1 MGLFEF
7 INSEEIEKI
16 MKEFSYMLKQNGKL
30 VITTPNFK
38 LGLRTLL
45 KVSQYLVKQD
55 TMIYIYQS
63 LLELLLKNFSKNKKT
78 LML

>member
-45 KVSQYLVKQD
+45 KVSQYLGKTGYND
-55 TMIYIYQS
+55 IYIS
-63 LLELLLKNFSKNKKT
+63 KFVRTSLKNFSKNKK
-78 LML
+78 L